1 VTRRFAEAVSG
12 KQKGG
17 QSKNLALRC
26 LVWVRAKRNSNLQR
40 SFEQKAAKISKAIV
54 LRRS

>member
-1 VTRRFAEAVSG
+1 
-12 KQKGG
+12 
-17 QSKNLALRC
+17 
-26 LVWVRAKRNSNLQR
+26 VWVRAKRNSNLQR